1 MMVFYDVKIESNQ
14 LEKIEIVLDDETNDS
29 NGICWLEINKLTIDN
44 ASLLL
49 LKLKQKILN
58 DSNLLEKIEYKPWG
72 IL

>member
-14 LEKIEIVLDDETNDS
+14 LEKIEIVLDDEINDS

-44 ASLLL
+44 ASPLLI
-49 LKLKQKILN
+49 KLKQKILN

>member
-44 ASLLL
+44 ASPLL